1 MTRQKT
7 NHTSTQ
13 ETQSDENQAIRA
25 WSRQSISPIDLET
38 LSPQNRA
45 RLNTAVMTLVDYL
58 VSVSPRT

>member
-58 VSVSPRT
+58 ISVSPRT